1 MDEPVLQSLS
11 RPRGFPQEGKAGFDG
26 GVKHEAPHG
35 NAIRQ
40 GRPVVPFDHGPQDRF
55 QRHAVQ
61 GVIRVFHFQSL
72 TNAGEKPSALQG
84 PCPACKDSRMQPD
97 DLSLDRR
104 LRQEIL
110 FARERVYRF
119 GKPTPLEKL
128 NLPGNGP
135 EIWVKREDLSA
146 VKSYKWRGACNRMA
160 TLTSS
165 EKHRGVVTAS
175 AGNHAQGVALAAR
188 TLGIRARIYMPR
200 STPKVKQSAVLH
212 HGGELVEIHLAG
224 DSYDEAVQAA
234 REDEAETGAVYVH
247 AYDDLQV
254 MAGQG
259 TLADE
264 VVLSGHGPFDAAY
277 LQIGGGGLA
286 AGVSTWLKT
295 YWPEMEI
302 IGVEGNGQASMKAA
316 LDAGSPVA
324 LEQVDLFCDGT
335 AVRKAGDLPYQ
346 ICRDTLNRSE
356 TVTNA
361 EVSHA
366 MRTLWEGLRCISEP
380 SGAMGLAAVLKNREQ
395 LAGKK
400 VLVVLC
406 GANIDFLQL
415 GLIAQSVGTASQAS
429 RTLRVRI
436 PERPGAMLELLDSCF
451 AGINIAD
458 FQYGKSDPDAAWPV
472 FTITAESP
480 TLLDAVLGKLDACG
494 FAWEN
499 LADAIDIHFRAI
511 PLRGDLLQHPAF
523 LRLDFYE
530 RAGALHDFLDQRI
543 RGNASICYFNYRQSG
558 ERIGR
563 ALIGLDFPSSYERD
577 ALLMTIP
584 PSGEGYR
591 LCEPVE
597 PGTTARLAGHKI

>member
-1 MDEPVLQSLS
+1 MQ
-11 RPRGFPQEGKAGFDG
+11 Q
-26 GVKHEAPHG
+26 
-35 NAIRQ
+35 
-40 GRPVVPFDHGPQDRF
+40 
-55 QRHAVQ
+55 
-61 GVIRVFHFQSL
+61 
-72 TNAGEKPSALQG
+72 
-84 PCPACKDSRMQPD
+84 SRMETE
-97 DLSLDRR
+97 DLPLDRR

-110 FARERVYRF
+110 FARERVYQF
-119 GKPTPLEKL
+119 GPPTPLERL
-128 NLPGNGP
+128 ILPGPGP

-160 TLTSS
+160 VLTPG
-165 EKHRGVVTAS
+165 EMKRGVVTAS

-188 TLGIRARIYMPR
+188 ALGIRARIYMPR

-212 HGGELVEIHLAG
+212 HGGELVEIHLSG

-234 REDEAETGAVYVH
+234 RSDEAETGAVYIH

-295 YWPEMEI
+295 YWPEIEVV
-302 IGVEGNGQASMKAA
+302 GVEGIGQASMKTA
-316 LDAGSPVA
+316 LEAGHPMA

-335 AVRKAGDLPYQ
+335 AVRKAGELPFQ
-346 ICRDTLNRSE
+346 ICQHTLTRVE

-361 EVSHA
+361 EVGHA
-366 MRTLWEGLRCISEP
+366 MRALWEGLRCISEP
-380 SGAMGLAAVLKNREQ
+380 SGAMGLAAVLKNRDK
-395 LAGKK
+395 LIGKK
-400 VLVVLC
+400 ILVVLC

-415 GLIAQSVGTASQAS
+415 GLIAQSVGAADQAS

-436 PERPGAMLELLDSCF
+436 PERPGAMLDLLDSCF
-451 AGINIAD
+451 AGVNIAD
-458 FQYGKSDPDAAWPV
+458 FQYGKTGESEAWPV
-472 FTITAESP
+472 FTISAESAAI
-480 TLLDAVLGKLDACG
+480 LDAVPTKLDAGG
-494 FAWEN
+494 FVWEDLTN
-499 LADAIDIHFRAI
+499 AVDVNFRAI
-511 PLRGDLLQHPAF
+511 PLRGDLLKNPAF

-530 RAGALHDFLDQRI
+530 RPGALHDFLGQRI

-563 ALIGLDFPSSYERD
+563 ALIGLDFPSPYERD

-584 PSGEGYR
+584 DHGGGYR
-591 LCEPVE
+591 LCEPVDSA
-597 PGTTARLAGHKI
+597 TSARLIGKQI